1 MSDQPVSFPVEVNDT
16 NSYSI
21 GRDYIYVTMVMHT
34 LFSQFGRGLLLCQQ
48 TLVYLKQMPAIKLKN
63 LRSILL
69 FLGIVVVLQLA
80 WEASRGTLFE
90 RWVID
95 VATVQPSAWL
105 INLLW
110 PLQASVDA
118 KQNHLV
124 SSQGQLNILNGCEGL
139 DAIFLLVAAF
149 LAYPFDLIRRLVGV
163 VLGVLVVYLAN
174 QIRIL
179 VLWNVHLFHRD
190 LFGLMHG
197 VIMPLALIA
206 VCMLYFLIV
215 LPKQHE

>member
-1 MSDQPVSFPVEVNDT
+1 MPEIKFK
-16 NSYSI
+16 NS
-21 GRDYIYVTMVMHT
+21 R
-34 LFSQFGRGLLLCQQ
+34 
-48 TLVYLKQMPAIKLKN
+48 AIF
-63 LRSILL
+63 L
-69 FLGIVVVLQLA
+69 FLGIFVVLQLA
-80 WEASRGTLFE
+80 WESSRGTPFE
-90 RWVID
+90 HWVID

-110 PLQASVDA
+110 PLQAAVVA

-139 DAIFLLVAAF
+139 DAVFLLVAAF
-149 LAYPFDLIRRLVGV
+149 VAYPFDLTRRLAGV

-179 VLWNVHLFHRD
+179 LLWNVHLFHRD

-197 VIMPLALIA
+197 VVMPLALVA
-206 VCMLYFLIV
+206 VCMLYFLML